1 MKITRRDFA
10 FGASALALSV
20 ALGSLANV
28 RARRPGGRAGP
39 DLMQAGPLGDMALG
53 DEKAPVTI
61 IEYAS
66 MTCPH
71 CATFHA
77 TTYPELKKR
86 YIDTGKVRFIF
97 REFPLDQLALAAFL
111 LARCAGP
118 DKYFPM
124 IETLFQQQKEWVTQ
138 KPLPPLLAIAKQAGM
153 SEQAFN
159 ECLQDKKLIDGI
171 EDVRQRGMKLGV
183 QSTPSFFVNGKPA
196 AAASSRSRSSR
207 RRSPPI
213 SRAEQRFFG
222 FSQAES
228 GPCPATPARGRFHL
242 VSV

>member
-10 FGASALALSV
+10 IGASMLALTA
-20 ALGSLANV
+20 ALGGLATTALV
-28 RARRPGGRAGP
+28 TPVSA
-39 DLMQAGPLGDMALG
+39 QALLNQPGPLGDMAQG

-71 CATFHA
+71 CAAFHA
-77 TTYPELKKR
+77 TTLPELKKR

-124 IETLFQQQKEWVTQ
+124 IDTLFQQQKEWVTQ
-138 KPLPPLLAIAKQAGM
+138 RPLPPLLAIAKQAGM
-153 SEQAFN
+153 SEQQFN
-159 ECLQDKKLIDGI
+159 ECLQNQKLIDGL
-171 EDVRQRGMKLGV
+171 EEVRQRAMKLNV
-183 QSTPSFFVNGKPA
+183 QSTPSFFVNGNLLKGAFTIEDFEKAMAPYLK
-196 AAASSRSRSSR
+196 
-207 RRSPPI
+207 
-213 SRAEQRFFG
+213 G
-222 FSQAES
+222 
-228 GPCPATPARGRFHL
+228 
-242 VSV
+242 

>member
-1 MKITRRDFA
+1 VKITRRDFS

-20 ALGSLANV
+20 ALGGLVNSALVVPAD
-28 RARRPGGRAGP
+28 AQQL
-39 DLMQAGPLGDMALG
+39 LMQPGPLGEMALG

-71 CATFHA
+71 CAQFHA
-77 TTYPELKKR
+77 TTYVELKKR

-124 IETLFQQQKEWVTQ
+124 IETLFQLQKEWVTQ
-138 KPLPPLLAIAKQAGM
+138 KPLGPLLAIAKQAGM

-171 EDVRQRGMKLGV
+171 EEVRLQGMKLNV
-183 QSTPSFFVNGKPA
+183 QSTPSFFVNGKPL
-196 AAASSRSRSSR
+196 
-207 RRSPPI
+207 
-213 SRAEQRFFG
+213 
-222 FSQAES
+222 
-228 GPCPATPARGRFHL
+228 RGAGNIEDFEKAIAPYIKG
-242 VSV
+242 

>member
-10 FGASALALSV
+10 IGAGTLALTA
-20 ALGSLANV
+20 ALGGLATTALVAPVN
-28 RARRPGGRAGP
+28 A
-39 DLMQAGPLGDMALG
+39 QALLNQPGPLGDMAQG

-71 CATFHA
+71 CAAFHA
-77 TTYPELKKR
+77 TTLPELKKR

-124 IETLFQQQKEWVTQ
+124 IDTLFQQQKEWVTQ
-138 KPLPPLLAIAKQAGM
+138 RPLPPLLAIAKQAGM
-153 SEQAFN
+153 SEQQFN
-159 ECLQDKKLIDGI
+159 ECLQNQKLIDGL
-171 EDVRQRGMKLGV
+171 EEVRQRAMKLNV
-183 QSTPSFFVNGKPA
+183 QSTPSFFVNGNLLKGAFTIEDFEKAMAPYLK
-196 AAASSRSRSSR
+196 
-207 RRSPPI
+207 
-213 SRAEQRFFG
+213 G
-222 FSQAES
+222 
-228 GPCPATPARGRFHL
+228 
-242 VSV
+242 

>member
-1 MKITRRDFA
+1 VKITRRDFSL
-10 FGASALALSV
+10 GVSALALSA
-20 ALGSLANV
+20 ALGGLANISLV
-28 RARRPGGRAGP
+28 GLADA
-39 DLMQAGPLGDMALG
+39 QALLNQPGPLGDMAQG
-53 DEKAPVTI
+53 DEKAPITI

-71 CATFHA
+71 CAAFHA

-124 IETLFQQQKEWVTQ
+124 IDTLFQLQKEWLVQ
-138 KPLPPLLAIAKQAGM
+138 KPLAPLLAIAKQAGM

-159 ECLQDKKLIDGI
+159 ECLQDQKLIDGI
-171 EDVRQRGMKLGV
+171 EDVRQRAMKLNV
-183 QSTPSFFVNGKPA
+183 QSTPSFFINGKPA
-196 AAASSRSRSSR
+196 RV
-207 RRSPPI
+207 
-213 SRAEQRFFG
+213 
-222 FSQAES
+222 FSLDEFEKAMAPYLK
-228 GPCPATPARGRFHL
+228 G
-242 VSV
+242 

>member
-1 MKITRRDFA
+1 VKITRRDFA
-10 FGASALALSV
+10 LGASALALSV
-20 ALGSLANV
+20 ALGGLTNTALVAPAHAQSL
-28 RARRPGGRAGP
+28 
-39 DLMQAGPLGDMALG
+39 LMEPGPLGDMALG

-71 CATFHA
+71 CAAFHA

-124 IETLFQQQKEWVTQ
+124 IETLFQLQKEWVVQ
-138 KPLPPLLAIAKQAGM
+138 RPLGPLLAIAKQAGM

-159 ECLQDKKLIDGI
+159 ECLQDQKLIDGI
-171 EDVRQRGMKLGV
+171 EDVRQRAMKLNV
-183 QSTPSFFVNGKPA
+183 QSTPSFFINGKPL
-196 AAASSRSRSSR
+196 
-207 RRSPPI
+207 
-213 SRAEQRFFG
+213 
-222 FSQAES
+222 
-228 GPCPATPARGRFHL
+228 RGNYSIEEFEKAIAPYL
-242 VSV
+242 KA

>member
-20 ALGSLANV
+20 ALGGLANSAFV
-28 RARRPGGRAGP
+28 IPAQAQQL
-39 DLMQAGPLGDMALG
+39 LMQPGPLGDMALG

-71 CATFHA
+71 CAAFHA
-77 TTYPELKKR
+77 TTFQEIKKR

-124 IETLFQQQKEWVTQ
+124 IDTLFQMQKEWVIQ
-138 KPLPPLLAIAKQAGM
+138 KPLGPLLAIAKQAGM

-171 EDVRQRGMKLGV
+171 EEVRQTAMKLNV
-183 QSTPSFFVNGKPA
+183 QSTPSFFVNGKPL
-196 AAASSRSRSSR
+196 
-207 RRSPPI
+207 
-213 SRAEQRFFG
+213 
-222 FSQAES
+222 
-228 GPCPATPARGRFHL
+228 RGAGNIEDFEKAMAPYIKG
-242 VSV
+242 